1 MSYAD
6 QLRAELIEVLACA
19 SGTITTRTARIAIT
33 EQRRGAGR
41 PVVAEDVYRAL
52 QTLRR
57 RGVVRRVN
65 GRPGQH
71 AHWDLTRNHRNT
83 DPR

>member
-1 MSYAD
+1 MSCAD
-6 QLRAELIEVLACA
+6 QLRAELLEVLACA

-41 PVVAEDVYRAL
+41 PVVAEDLYRAL

-65 GRPGQH
+65 GQPGQH
-71 AHWDLTRNHRNT
+71 ARWELTRNRRKT
-83 DPR
+83 DTR